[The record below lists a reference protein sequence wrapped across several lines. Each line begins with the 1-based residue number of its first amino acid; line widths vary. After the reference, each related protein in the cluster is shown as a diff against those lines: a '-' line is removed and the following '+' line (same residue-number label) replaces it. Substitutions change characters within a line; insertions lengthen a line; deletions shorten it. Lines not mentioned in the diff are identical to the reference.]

1 MQRNVYLQ
9 GDMGDIFT
17 PHLTVDCD
25 SVREVLCCL
34 DANFSNFKQYLI
46 EKHEQNIGFEVDIAG
61 EKLEYGEELL
71 MNITEGDITITP
83 LPMGSKSGPA
93 KIILA
98 AVMIYVAFNFPGLY
112 TSPEAAA
119 AANAVE
125 AGSAV
130 AGFTKIGGALAA
142 MGANLALTGLQQMM
156 APDPSTDADQ
166 EESYLFN
173 GAEQN
178 IIEGDPVPVLYG
190 RLRVPGQVISFEVG
204 GVNHSRNWFNGV
216 TDGSGNTAHGGLSA
230 AGFFPGGGGKAGG
243 GAGGGLRSGK

>member
-46 EKHEQNIGFEVDIAG
+46 EKQEQNIGFEVDIAG
-61 EKLEYGEELL
+61 DKLEYGSELL

-83 LPMGSKSGPA
+83 LPVGSKSGPA

-98 AVMIYVAFNFPGLY
+98 AVMIYIAFQVPGLY
-112 TSPEAAA
+112 VDP
-119 AANAVE
+119 
-125 AGSAV
+125 GSAAVVEGTATAGLTGAGKVV
-130 AGFTKIGGALAA
+130 AM
-142 MGANLALTGLQQMM
+142 MGANLAITGLQQMM

-204 GVNHSRNWFNGV
+204 GVNHSRNWYTGV
-216 TDGSGNTAHGGLSA
+216 TDGSGSTAHGGHSGQGA
-230 AGFFPGGGGKAGG
+230 YGGGGRSGG
-243 GAGGGLRSGK
+243 GGRGR

>member
-1 MQRNVYLQ
+1 
-9 GDMGDIFT
+9 
-17 PHLTVDCD
+17 
-25 SVREVLCCL
+25 
-34 DANFSNFKQYLI
+34 
-46 EKHEQNIGFEVDIAG
+46 
-61 EKLEYGEELL
+61 EELL

-83 LPMGSKSGPA
+83 LPIGSKSGPA
-93 KIILA
+93 KILA
-98 AVMIYVAFNFPGLY
+98 AIVMIYVAFQFGY
-112 TSPEAAA
+112 VSPEAAA
-119 AANAVE
+119 AANATE

-130 AGFTKIGGALAA
+130 AGFTKLGGAVAA

-204 GVNHSRNWFNGV
+204 GVNHSRNWYNGV
-216 TDGSGNTAHGGLSA
+216 TDGSGNTAHGGHSGQGA
-230 AGFFPGGGGKAGG
+230 YGGGG
-243 GAGGGLRSGK
+243 RTERRNR

>member
-9 GDMGDIFT
+9 GEMGDIFT

-25 SVREVLCCL
+25 SVREVLSCL

-83 LPMGSKSGPA
+83 LPIGSKSGPA
-93 KIILA
+93 KILA
-98 AVMIYVAFNFPGLY
+98 AIVMIYVAFQFGY
-112 TSPEAAA
+112 VSPEAAA
-119 AANAVE
+119 AANATE

-130 AGFTKIGGALAA
+130 AGFTKLGGAVAA

-204 GVNHSRNWFNGV
+204 GVNHSRNWYNGV
-216 TDGSGNTAHGGLSA
+216 TDGSGNTAHGGHSGQGA
-230 AGFFPGGGGKAGG
+230 YGGGG
-243 GAGGGLRSGK
+243 RTERRNR